1 MEEDKN
7 EEKVDLSQ
15 LSNLDFAPNWNN
27 KYADDN
33 QQRSKHEPR
42 RRERQKESK
51 SRKKDL
57 PKRYD
62 SQFTNK
68 FKVTVSPDYK
78 ILDTLKKGIKK
89 SGISYSLEEIN
100 AAIINKKDRLKI
112 TIENLKNQD
121 SFFIT
126 KFDNSV
132 FDTKLNAVKHIIDK
146 GLKHVV
152 DITETVGESPN
163 GNFKNILKCTA
174 TQILLPPKNFHD
186 FEAIIKTHLVENNI
200 RFSYDKYVES
210 LQLVEDEL
218 TISEWKNKP
227 LKKLVYTT
235 KKLNDKRTFNKIDG
249 IHRYI
254 SSVETNEFIKTNNII
269 NIEGGNIDRLGTNL
283 RDFISNFLKT
293 TYQWKKD
300 LFFNILINFK
310 KSGFYIF
317 KYGPKS
323 FLFASGPK
331 HKPIEIT
338 KISENCVKIVN
349 IIQSNKSV
357 KILTILSQSEQ
368 IELDKKQI
376 LIELKWLVKEGY
388 IREFSDGTV
397 SC

>member
-15 LSNLDFAPNWNN
+15 LSNLDFAPDWNN
-27 KYADDN
+27 KYANDN

-42 RRERQKESK
+42 RRERQKESR
-51 SRKKDL
+51 SRKNDL

-68 FKVTVSPDYK
+68 FKITVSPDNK

-121 SFFIT
+121 SFYIT

-200 RFSYDKYVES
+200 KFSYDKYVES

-249 IHRYI
+249 IQRYI
-254 SSVETNEFIKTNNII
+254 SSVETNEFIKTNNIV
-269 NIEGGNIDRLGTNL
+269 NIEGDNIDRLGTNL

>member
-15 LSNLDFAPNWNN
+15 LSNLDFAPDWNN
-27 KYADDN
+27 KYANDN

-42 RRERQKESK
+42 RRERQKESR
-51 SRKKDL
+51 SRKNDL

-68 FKVTVSPDYK
+68 FKITVSPDNK

-121 SFFIT
+121 SFYIT

-200 RFSYDKYVES
+200 KFSYDKYVES

-235 KKLNDKRTFNKIDG
+235 KELNNKRTFNKIDG
-249 IHRYI
+249 IQRYI
-254 SSVETNEFIKTNNII
+254 SSVETNEFIKTNNIV
-269 NIEGGNIDRLGTNL
+269 NIEGDNIDRLGTNL

>member
-1 MEEDKN
+1 M
-7 EEKVDLSQ
+7 
-15 LSNLDFAPNWNN
+15 
-27 KYADDN
+27 
-33 QQRSKHEPR
+33 
-42 RRERQKESK
+42 
-51 SRKKDL
+51 
-57 PKRYD
+57 
-62 SQFTNK
+62 
-68 FKVTVSPDYK
+68 
-78 ILDTLKKGIKK
+78 
-89 SGISYSLEEIN
+89 
-100 AAIINKKDRLKI
+100 
-112 TIENLKNQD
+112 
-121 SFFIT
+121 
-126 KFDNSV
+126 
-132 FDTKLNAVKHIIDK
+132 
-146 GLKHVV
+146 
-152 DITETVGESPN
+152 
-163 GNFKNILKCTA
+163 
-174 TQILLPPKNFHD
+174 LPPKNFHD

-200 RFSYDKYVES
+200 KFSYDKYVES

-235 KKLNDKRTFNKIDG
+235 KELNNKRTFNKIDG
-249 IHRYI
+249 IQRYI
-254 SSVETNEFIKTNNII
+254 SSVETNEFIKTNNIV
-269 NIEGGNIDRLGTNL
+269 NIEGDNIDRLGTNL

>member
-15 LSNLDFAPNWNN
+15 LSNLDFAPDWNN
-27 KYADDN
+27 KYANDN

-42 RRERQKESK
+42 RRERQKESR

-68 FKVTVSPDYK
+68 FKITVSPDNK